1 MSIQF
6 DDMSPDDIKLF
17 VAEAEEQL
25 ELLESDILK
34 MEQGDSGTELI
45 QEMFRAAHTLKGSS
59 ATLGHKR
66 MTELA
71 HAMEN
76 VMDKV
81 RKNDLAVS
89 LPVTQALFTALDGLR
104 LLKDEV
110 IDGNEREVDLPR
122 LAGQLNAVMSGN
134 AAPAPKVPAESAR
147 TAPEVSDEAMT
158 KLREA
163 VDLHGGTPFVVTAT
177 LSSSC
182 FMGSIRMFQVVEALK
197 EAGKVVASTPTEAD
211 MESDRELGH
220 TISAWLVSEEPADK
234 IRESVASIAEI
245 DKVVVT
251 PVPVSSAKTAE
262 TPATP
267 VEEAAPSR
275 ADDRRQADLGPSARG
290 KSADELKKMAQ
301 KAAAQT
307 VRVDVERLDNL
318 MNLVGEL
325 VISRTR
331 LAQLGSLLGIEVE
344 SSDLVDDL
352 TFTSAQIGRITQELQ
367 AEILKARMLPVD
379 TVFSKFPRM
388 IRDLAQKSGK
398 EVNFII
404 EGKETELDRSV
415 IEVIGDPLI
424 HILRNA
430 ADHGLETP
438 DEREAVGKPR
448 SGTVRLTACHE
459 ENYIVIR
466 VQDDGKGIDT
476 KKLVAGAVKKG
487 YITQEAGGRMN
498 EHEALNLIFIS
509 GLSMAKV
516 VSDVSGRGVG
526 MDIVK
531 TNIEKLNGTLT
542 IDTVVGKGSC
552 FTVKLPL
559 TLAII
564 QAMLVEVTGRV
575 FAIPLSSVNE
585 TLKVERQSVRTINNR
600 EVIVLRGSTLPLVW
614 LKRSLMIEEERE
626 DLLIGSGTTARR
638 AKTDNS
644 FYVVVV
650 GAGGKRVGFVVD
662 NLVGKQEVVIK
673 NMGRLL
679 GDIRGFSGATI
690 LGNGKVALILDVPSI
705 IADEVRER
713 MAGVSV

>member
-6 DDMSPDDIKLF
+6 DDMSPEDIKLF
-17 VAEAEEQL
+17 IAEADEQL
-25 ELLESDILK
+25 ELLESNILR
-34 MEQGDSGTELI
+34 MEQGDSSTDLM

-81 RKNDLAVS
+81 RKNELAVS
-89 LPVTQALFTALDGLR
+89 LAVTEALFVALDGLR

-110 IDGNEREVDLPR
+110 IDGQEREVDLPR
-122 LAGQLNAVMSGN
+122 LVGQLNAVMSGGATPAAKAPAEN
-134 AAPAPKVPAESAR
+134 KKAAP
-147 TAPEVSDEAMT
+147 TVSDEVKA
-158 KLREA
+158 KLHDA
-163 VDLHGGTPFVVTAT
+163 AQACGGTPVVVAVV
-177 LSSSC
+177 LSESC
-182 FMGSIRMFQVVEALK
+182 FMGSIRMFQVLEALR
-197 EAGKVVASTPTEAD
+197 ELGKVAASNPSQED
-211 MESDRELGH
+211 MESDKDLGH
-220 TISAWLVSEEPADK
+220 ALSVFMATNEPADK
-234 IRESVASIAEI
+234 IKEAVMAIAEI
-245 DKVVVT
+245 DKAD
-251 PVPVSSAKTAE
+251 VSSVEPSSEQSAKPAAAEQTA
-262 TPATP
+262 PAP
-267 VEEAAPSR
+267 VTE
-275 ADDRRQADLGPSARG
+275 DRRQVDLGPAARG
-290 KSADELKKMAQ
+290 KSADELKKIAQ
-301 KAAAQT
+301 KTAAQT

-344 SSDLVDDL
+344 SSELVDDL
-352 TFTSAQIGRITQELQ
+352 TFTSSQIGRITQDLQ
-367 AEILKARMLPVD
+367 AEILKARMMPVD

-388 IRDLAQKSGK
+388 IRDLAQKAGK
-398 EVNFII
+398 EVNFIV

-430 ADHGLETP
+430 ADHGLEPP
-438 DEREAVGKPR
+438 DERETIGKPR
-448 SGTVRLTACHE
+448 VGTIRLSACHE
-459 ENYIVIR
+459 ENHIVIR
-466 VQDDGKGIDT
+466 VQDDGKGIDG
-476 KKLVAGAVKKG
+476 KKLVASAVRKG
-487 YITQEAGGRMN
+487 HITQEAGDRMD

-509 GLSMAKV
+509 GLSTAKV
-516 VSDVSGRGVG
+516 VSDISGRGVG

-531 TNIEKLNGTLT
+531 TNIEKLNGTLS

-564 QAMLVEVTGRV
+564 QAMLVEVTGRI

-585 TLKVERQSVRTINNR
+585 TIKVEKDTVKTINNR
-600 EVIVLRGSTLPLVW
+600 EVIVLRGSTLPLIW
-614 LKRSLMIEEERE
+614 LKRSFLLTEEKQE
-626 DLLIGSGTTARR
+626 LIIGGSHMSSSR
-638 AKTDNS
+638 AKSDDS

-650 GAGGKRVGFVVD
+650 GASGKRVGFVVD

-673 NMGRLL
+673 NMGRFV

-705 IADEVRER
+705 ISDEIRER
-713 MAGVSV
+713 MTGAMA